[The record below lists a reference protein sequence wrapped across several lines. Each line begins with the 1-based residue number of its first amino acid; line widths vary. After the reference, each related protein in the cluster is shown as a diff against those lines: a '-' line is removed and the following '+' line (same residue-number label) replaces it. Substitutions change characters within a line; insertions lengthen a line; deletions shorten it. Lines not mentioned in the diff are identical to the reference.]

1 MTRDE
6 ILEAYNV
13 DASGRI
19 TSPGA
24 FEGAPLFAPALWE
37 AAMFGFADRDDGRS
51 FFFSIPKSDPMR
63 KEFPEMNRWLGRKRS
78 VRLFQNDQ
86 GFIFC
91 R

>member
-1 MTRDE
+1 MTRQE
-6 ILEAYNV
+6 TLEAYNV
-13 DASGRI
+13 NESGVI
-19 TSPGA
+19 TSPGK
-24 FEGAPLFAPALWE
+24 FEGEPIFAPALWV
-37 AAMFGFADRDDGRS
+37 AALEGFSDRDDGRS